1 MEYPRGLFR
10 QERAC
15 SIERSPAAGQSATR
29 LVGGAAHACLQLNPI
44 GWLTSAGTA
53 FSWPLATR
61 AQQSERVPKIGVPWP
76 GASPPAPP
84 RMESFLKGLR
94 QLGYVEGQ
102 NVAIE
107 LRYVQAGQQQL
118 ANHAADLV
126 RANIQR
132 WA

>member
-1 MEYPRGLFR
+1 
-10 QERAC
+10 
-15 SIERSPAAGQSATR
+15 
-29 LVGGAAHACLQLNPI
+29 
-44 GWLTSAGTA
+44 
-53 FSWPLATR
+53 
-61 AQQSERVPKIGVPWP
+61 
-76 GASPPAPP
+76 
-84 RMESFLKGLR
+84 MESFRKRLR

-118 ANHAADLV
+118 ADHAADLV

>member
-1 MEYPRGLFR
+1 MAINSGRREFISVLGSALFVW
-10 QERAC
+10 
-15 SIERSPAAGQSATR
+15 SLAA
-29 LVGGAAHACLQLNPI
+29 
-44 GWLTSAGTA
+44 
-53 FSWPLATR
+53 R
-61 AQQSERVPKIGVPWP
+61 AQQWENIAKIGVLYP
-76 GASPPAPP
+76 GGSPPAPP
-84 RMESFLKGLR
+84 RMESIRKGLR

-118 ANHAADLV
+118 ADHAADLV